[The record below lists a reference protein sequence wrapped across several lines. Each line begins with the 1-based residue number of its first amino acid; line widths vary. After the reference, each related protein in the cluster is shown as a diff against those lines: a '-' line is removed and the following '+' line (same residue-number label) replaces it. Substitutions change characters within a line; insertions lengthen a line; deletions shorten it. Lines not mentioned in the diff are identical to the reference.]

1 VLELD
6 AVRKHYSGPDGETIR
21 AVDGVSLTV
30 AQRELVAIYG
40 PSGSGKTTLL
50 FLAAGLTS
58 PDAGSVRFQGSDL
71 ATLTRR
77 EAARHRGA
85 VLGFVFQSS
94 RLVPGLSAID
104 NVALKL
110 IGAGASREQARR
122 RVAPLLDRLGLEAR
136 AMHRV
141 DRLSRGERHRVAVA
155 RAISNDPLLVLADE
169 PTASLDS
176 HRSRE
181 VLNLLT
187 ELCRERGVA
196 VVLVT
201 HDPAGADFAD
211 RVHTLRDGRL
221 LGGRGPDPVLAPSLR

>member
-1 VLELD
+1 
-6 AVRKHYSGPDGETIR
+6 
-21 AVDGVSLTV
+21 
-30 AQRELVAIYG
+30 
-40 PSGSGKTTLL
+40 
-50 FLAAGLTS
+50 
-58 PDAGSVRFQGSDL
+58 
-71 ATLTRR
+71 
-77 EAARHRGA
+77 
-85 VLGFVFQSS
+85 
-94 RLVPGLSAID
+94 
-104 NVALKL
+104 VALKL

-181 VLNLLT
+181 VLTLLT